1 MEIKGLSMF
10 DQLKMIKG
18 VEGILPKKSEITPD
32 EKTAEPGGK
41 KVSFAEFLA
50 NQMQE
55 VNQSGLDA
63 EKAIQRSVSG
73 QETNPHETLIAVQKA
88 DISLSLMMSI
98 KERIERAYQDII
110 KTPL

>member
-1 MEIKGLSMF
+1 MEIKGLSML
-10 DQLKMIKG
+10 DQLKTIRG
-18 VEGILPKKSEITPD
+18 VEGIIPKKTEIMPNPQD
-32 EKTAEPGGK
+32 ADAGGK

-55 VNQSGLDA
+55 VNKTGLDA

-98 KERIERAYQDII
+98 KERIERAYQEII
-110 KTPL
+110 KTQI